1 MFIRFIYKTLL
12 DEKKKRRE
20 GWDATEERKWQKC
33 QFDWTGMSSVSQGQL
48 IM

>member
-1 MFIRFIYKTLL
+1 L

-20 GWDATEERKWQKC
+20 GWDAIEEIKWQKC